1 MSESVIELVN
11 EVSEFTDIADY
22 MNDDALT
29 EVLATIVKLIAQP
42 DIPATAAIPLIIR
55 LEAWAAAF
63 NMQASYYTN
72 IDKSDRARKNLY
84 YSITDSTRR
93 LVDALKYTTRNG
105 YRG

>member
-1 MSESVIELVN
+1 MSEDALQLVN
-11 EVSEFTDIADY
+11 EVSEFTEIAEY
-22 MNDDALT
+22 MSDEHLT
-29 EVLATIVKLIAQP
+29 EVLGTIVKLIAQP

-55 LEAWAAAF
+55 LEAWAAQF

-93 LVDALKYTTRNG
+93 LVDALKYTTRN

>member
-1 MSESVIELVN
+1 MSEDVLQLVN
-11 EVSEFTDIADY
+11 EVSEFTEVVEY
-22 MNDDALT
+22 MNDEHLT
-29 EVLATIVKLIAQP
+29 EVLGTIVKLIAQP

-55 LEAWAAAF
+55 LEAWAAQF

-93 LVDALKYTTRNG
+93 LVDALKYTTRN

>member
-1 MSESVIELVN
+1 MSEDVLQLVN
-11 EVSEFTDIADY
+11 EVSEFTEVAEY
-22 MNDDALT
+22 MNDEHLT
-29 EVLATIVKLIAQP
+29 EVLGTIVKLIAQP

-55 LEAWAAAF
+55 LEAWAAQF

-93 LVDALKYTTRNG
+93 LVDALKYTTRN